1 MPFHFDF
8 LIKTNIKQ
16 CQASNPGLCVC
27 STKYTSGQ
35 LQTLHHCSL
44 QPASTVS
51 FENGKENIWR
61 WIRLGYVLFV
71 CLISTWLRLIG
82 NTGVRVINE
91 QPSSSHQS
99 KRPAKENPLLSS
111 SCHPPLSRSPSQFVL
126 LLYTTNGKLFM
137 CNKFSKNKHKI
148 IMSQPS
154 WFPVSFFLSPLFFFT
169 HTHRGNLLLNSQS
182 WKKKSLEVS
191 YYIKPQLLLLNPWG
205 RDSNLIVLFWGQ
217 VSSND
222 EKLSILLNYRQVLKV
237 ILMLFGVGAK
247 SRASHM
253 LCIRFDICVLYLQ
266 SLDFNNALTIA
277 STTMYCLWISVLYDR
292 SILVQWECRA
302 GSPRCTNQLTNR
314 PPKTQHKGLWVGPL
328 MAPKQ
333 KTR

>member
-27 STKYTSGQ
+27 STKHTSGQ

-82 NTGVRVINE
+82 NTGVCVINE

-111 SCHPPLSRSPSQFVL
+111 SCHPPFSWSPSQFVL
-126 LLYTTNGKLFM
+126 LLYTTNGRLFM
-137 CNKFSKNKHKI
+137 CYKFSKNKHKT

-154 WFPVSFFLSPLFFFT
+154 WFPVSFFLPPPFFLHT
-169 HTHRGNLLLNSQS
+169 HTQRKLAFKFPEL
-182 WKKKSLEVS
+182 KKKISRGLILYKAPASLTE
-191 YYIKPQLLLLNPWG
+191 
-205 RDSNLIVLFWGQ
+205 
-217 VSSND
+217 
-222 EKLSILLNYRQVLKV
+222 
-237 ILMLFGVGAK
+237 
-247 SRASHM
+247 
-253 LCIRFDICVLYLQ
+253 
-266 SLDFNNALTIA
+266 
-277 STTMYCLWISVLYDR
+277 
-292 SILVQWECRA
+292 
-302 GSPRCTNQLTNR
+302 
-314 PPKTQHKGLWVGPL
+314 PL
-328 MAPKQ
+328 GE
-333 KTR
+333 R